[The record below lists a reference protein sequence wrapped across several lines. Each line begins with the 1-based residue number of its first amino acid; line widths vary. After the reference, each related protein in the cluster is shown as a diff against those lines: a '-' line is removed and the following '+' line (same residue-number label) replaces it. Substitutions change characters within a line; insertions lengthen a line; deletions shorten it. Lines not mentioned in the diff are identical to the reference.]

1 MKGAY
6 QTRFDP
12 KNLKITWILPRF
24 KQDWVAPLVSELP
37 CGNETPLLNKCIFQ
51 APYYYLKL

>member
-12 KNLKITWILPRF
+12 KIPKTTWIVLRY

-37 CGNETPLLNKCIFQ
+37 CGN
-51 APYYYLKL
+51 